1 MTTFRQQKFNAVS
14 PSAGD
19 VDVFTRSYLHILA
32 PITNRNRQ
40 VTLNCT
46 CTMSPF
52 LIGKIASGCAR
63 RSKSHVFVC
72 IMLVLTL

>member
-1 MTTFRQQKFNAVS
+1 MTTLRKQKSNAVS

-19 VDVFTRSYLHILA
+19 VDVFIQSYLHILA

-72 IMLVLTL
+72 IVLILAL